1 MSSEVSLPAH
11 SPTATGSLGSRAVE
25 AHIDNSMTSAGNEY
39 PAPQRHE
46 PRALCP
52 PQLSEEAIASIPLQL
67 PPLDQSRMSPA
78 VVSAAELLSME
89 YAITSSQARS
99 SLLSMREAWMRWH
112 QLPVAP
118 PGNCIVPFRLSV
130 SSQILKLQCRSMISS
145 VCFLGLTPSSPGPSF
160 TEPIAALYPQPTS
173 ITSASNTT
181 PIVLPL
187 PATTTHSPTDY
198 AKHIALSAK
207 RRDDAAMKVVFER
220 HKDDAGGLS
229 KAAFI
234 AALKEVEAPVLFS
247 SDSTSEDA
255 LFARADTNASGCVD
269 LSEYAALPFLFVT
282 CQAFAVISVVRRLK
296 LAANLP
302 DDLEMLLE
310 DHRLSFAAAALRAHA
325 PSGSDQLRGLA
336 SLTTDQLDA
345 AVASSTASLMEQL
358 HKVQQLVQEISRAQD
373 TLQQQ
378 RSNTKYQI
386 RKMDVGSTDD
396 FHKGLAD
403 RIGKRRVVAQCVHLL
418 TVGFCRVAQSGFRK
432 EHAGGAL
439 QLGRVRLQAA
449 CRQLRHHL
457 EALTR
462 MALCCRR

>member
-1 MSSEVSLPAH
+1 
-11 SPTATGSLGSRAVE
+11 
-25 AHIDNSMTSAGNEY
+25 MTSAGIEY
-39 PAPQRHE
+39 PAPQRHG

-99 SLLSMREAWMRWH
+99 SLLAMREAWMRWH

-118 PGNCIVPFRLSV
+118 PGNRIVPFRLSV

-173 ITSASNTT
+173 ITFASNTT

-187 PATTTHSPTDY
+187 PATTTDTPTDY

-207 RRDDAAMKVVFER
+207 RCDDAAMKVVFER

-234 AALKEVEAPVLFS
+234 AALKEVQAPVLFS

-282 CQAFAVISVVRRLK
+282 CQAFAVIPSCAGLCSRPIYPTTLK
-296 LAANLP
+296 
-302 DDLEMLLE
+302 
-310 DHRLSFAAAALRAHA
+310 
-325 PSGSDQLRGLA
+325 
-336 SLTTDQLDA
+336 
-345 AVASSTASLMEQL
+345 
-358 HKVQQLVQEISRAQD
+358 
-373 TLQQQ
+373 
-378 RSNTKYQI
+378 
-386 RKMDVGSTDD
+386 
-396 FHKGLAD
+396 
-403 RIGKRRVVAQCVHLL
+403 
-418 TVGFCRVAQSGFRK
+418 
-432 EHAGGAL
+432 
-439 QLGRVRLQAA
+439 
-449 CRQLRHHL
+449 
-457 EALTR
+457 
-462 MALCCRR
+462 CC